1 MTETLSLPT
10 AEEAGRIATAIPA
23 ATDSELGELRCPNG
37 HDSAI
42 PPRCPTLMFV
52 TCWHYSTQATW
63 NEYCITCGVCHAP
76 LAIYWHSYRMDD
88 RGVRRAKRFCGLC
101 GARMVTGRAS
111 R

>member
-1 MTETLSLPT
+1 MKSGTIETT
-10 AEEAGRIATAIPA
+10 APLIA
-23 ATDSELGELRCPNG
+23 ELEQGELRCPNG

-42 PPRCPTLMFV
+42 PPRCPALMFV
-52 TCWHYSTQATW
+52 ACRDYSTEATW
-63 NEYCITCGVCHAP
+63 NEFCIKCGVRHAP

-88 RGVRRAKRFCGLC
+88 RGVRRAKKFCGFC